1 MAVSRLDRLFILLD
15 TGTTPVTR
23 KAAAQQL
30 GEVVKLH
37 PHELNNLLSKVL
49 IYLRSAN
56 WDTRIAAGQAV
67 EAIVKNVPEWNPV
80 PRTKQEPTESSMEDS
95 STTDRLNFDRFD
107 ICRLLQH
114 GASLLGSAGAEFEVQ
129 DEKSGEV
136 DHKERIARQR
146 KLLQKKLGLNMGEA
160 IGMST
165 EELFNDEDLDYTP
178 TSAALVNK
186 QSTLQ
191 AAELIDS
198 EFRAGMSNRQKN
210 KAKRMAKLFAKQR
223 SRDAVETNEK
233 SNDSTDGEPEEKRRK
248 VANVVVNQTTSDSKV
263 LVDNVPESSSLIEE
277 TNEWPLESFCEE
289 LCNDL
294 FNPSWEVRH
303 GAGTGLREILKA
315 HGKSGGKMGDST
327 LEEMIQQ
334 HQEWLE
340 DLVIRLLCV
349 FALDRFGD
357 FVSDEVVAPVRETC
371 AQTLGVVLK
380 HMNET
385 GVHKTVDV
393 LLKLLTQEQ
402 WEVRHGG
409 LLGIKYALAVRQ
421 DVINTLL
428 PKVLTRVIEGLQD
441 LDDDVRAVAAAS
453 LVPVVESL
461 VYLQTQKVPSI
472 INTLWDSLLEL
483 DDLTAS
489 TNSIMTLL
497 SSMLTYPQVQQCS
510 IQQSLTV
517 LVPRVWPFLHH
528 TISSVRRAALETLFT
543 LLSTQD
549 QNSSS
554 WLIPILSDMLRHIFQ
569 FCVLESSQEILDLI
583 HKVWMELLNKAS
595 VQYVVAA
602 ACPWMGAWLCLMM
615 QPSHLPIDL
624 NMLLEVKARAK
635 EKTGGKVRQGQIQNK
650 EVLQEYIAGADTVME
665 DPATRDFVVMR
676 ARMMAAKLLGALCC
690 CICDPGV
697 NMVNQEIKPAES
709 LGQLLLFHLNS
720 KSALQRI
727 SVALVIC
734 EWAALQ
740 KFGFW
745 TLTELLW
752 IYSVK
757 PRLITQ
763 IPQNPS
769 WLTTEAIAPVVG
781 AGNNQREWEGLD
793 CKAVTLA
800 VQPRLLDILSEHLY
814 YDEIAV
820 PFTRMQN
827 ECKQFISSLA
837 DAHIEVGNRVN
848 NNVLTIDQANDL
860 VTTVFNEVTS
870 TFDLNPQVLQQ
881 LDSKRHQ
888 VQMTVAETNQEWQVL
903 QLRVHTFAACA
914 VVSLQQLPEKLNPV
928 IKPLMETIK
937 KEENTLVQNYAAQ
950 YIAKLLQQC
959 TTRMPCPNAKVI
971 KNLCS
976 SLCVD
981 PYLTP
986 CVTCPVPAQS
996 GQENSK
1002 GSNSEKDGMHHTVT
1016 KHRGIITLY
1025 RHQKA
1030 AFAITSRRGPIPKAI
1045 KAQIAD
1051 LPAGSSGALL
1061 VELDE
1066 GQKPYLV
1073 QRRGAEFALT
1083 TIVKH
1088 FGAELAVKLP
1098 HLWDAMVGPLKTMID
1113 LNNFDGK
1120 SLLERGDVPAQELV
1134 NSLQVFEIAAAS
1146 MDSALHP
1153 LLVQHLPHLYMCLQY
1168 PSTAVRHMAARG
1180 IGVMSKIATMETMNI
1195 FLEKVLPWLGAIDD
1209 NVKQEG
1215 AIEALACVMEQL
1227 DVGIVPYIV
1236 LLVVPVLGRM
1246 SDQTDSV
1253 RFMATQCFATLI
1265 RLMPLEAGIPDPPNM
1280 SEELIQ
1286 LKAKE
1291 RHFLEQLLDGK
1302 KLENYKIPVPINAEL
1317 RKYQQDGVN
1326 WLAFLNKYKLHGIL
1340 CDDMGLG
1347 KTLQSICILAGDH
1360 CQRAQEY
1367 ARSKLAECMPL
1378 PSLVVCPPTLTGH
1391 WVDEVGKFCSREYL
1405 NPLHYTGPPTERI
1418 RLQHQVKRHN
1428 LIVASYDVVRNDID
1442 FFRNIKFNYCI
1453 LDEGHVIKNGKT
1465 KLSKAVKQ
1473 LTANYRIILSGT
1485 PIQNNVLELW
1495 SLFDF
1500 LMPGFLGTERQFAAR
1515 YGKPILASRD
1525 ARSSSREQE
1534 AGVLAMDALHRQVL
1548 PFLLRRMKEDVL
1560 QDLPPKIIQD
1570 YYCTLSPLQV
1580 QLYEDFAKSRAKCDV
1595 DETVSSAALSEETEK
1610 PKLKATGHVF
1620 QALQYLRKLCNHP
1633 ALVLTPQHPEFKSTT
1648 EKLAVQNSSLH
1659 DIQHAPKL
1667 SALKQLL
1674 LDCGLGN
1681 GSSSES
1687 GTESVVAQH
1696 RILIFCQLKS
1706 MLDIVEHDLL
1716 KPHLPSVTYLRLDGS
1731 IPPGQ
1736 RHSIVS
1742 RFNNDPSIDVLLLTT
1757 HVGGLGL
1764 NLTGADT
1771 VVFVEHDWNPMRDLQ
1786 AMDRAHRIGQKRVVN
1801 VYRLITR
1808 GTLEEKIMGLQKFK
1822 MNIANTVISQEN
1834 SSLQSMGTDQ
1844 LLDLFTLDKDGKA
1857 EKADSSTSGRASMK
1871 AVLDSLSDLW
1881 DAEQYD
1887 SEYNLETFMRS
1898 LE

>member
-37 PHELNNLLSKVL
+37 PHELNNLLNKVL
-49 IYLRSAN
+49 MYLRSPN

-67 EAIVKNVPEWNPV
+67 EAIVKNVPDWSPAARIKKEAGSECSND
-80 PRTKQEPTESSMEDS
+80 ESSAS
-95 STTDRLNFDRFD
+95 DRLNFGRFD
-107 ICRLLQH
+107 ISKLLRH
-114 GASLLGSAGAEFEVQ
+114 GASLLGSAGVEFEVQ
-129 DEKSGEV
+129 EDKSGDV
-136 DHKERIARQR
+136 DPKERIARQR
-146 KLLQKKLGLNMGEA
+146 KLLQRKLGLDMGAA
-160 IGMST
+160 IGMNT
-165 EELFNDEDLDYTP
+165 EELFNDEDLDYLPANT
-178 TSAALVNK
+178 LVIK
-186 QSTLQ
+186 PALQ
-191 AAELIDS
+191 AAEFIDT
-198 EFRAGMSNRQKN
+198 EFLPGMSNRQKN
-210 KAKRMAKLFAKQR
+210 KAKRMAKLIAKQR
-223 SRDAVETNEK
+223 SRDVSDANEK
-233 SNDSTDGEPEEKRRK
+233 SDSTDGEPEEKRRK
-248 VANVVVNQTTSDSKV
+248 VTNVVIPQPATESKV
-263 LVDNVPESSSLIEE
+263 LIDNIPDNSSSFDE
-277 TNEWPLESFCEE
+277 TNEWPLESFCDE
-289 LCNDL
+289 LCNEL

-303 GAGTGLREILKA
+303 GAGIGLREILKA
-315 HGKSGGKMGDST
+315 HGRSGGKISDST
-327 LEEMIQQ
+327 YEEMEQQ

-340 DLVIRLLCV
+340 DLAIRLLCV

-380 HMNET
+380 HMNES
-385 GVHKTVDV
+385 GVHSTVKI
-393 LLKLLTQEQ
+393 LLLLLTQEQ
-402 WEVRHGG
+402 WEIRHGG
-409 LLGIKYALAVRQ
+409 LLGIKYALAIRQ
-421 DVINTLL
+421 DLIKTLL
-428 PKVLTRVIEGLQD
+428 PKALPAIIKGLQD

-453 LVPVVESL
+453 LVPVVDSL
-461 VYLQTQKVPSI
+461 VKLQFKQVLVPFILS
-472 INTLWDSLLEL
+472 TLWDALLEL

-497 SSMLTYPQVQQCS
+497 SSLLMYPQVQQCN
-510 IQQSLTV
+510 IQQSLTI
-517 LVPRVWPFLHH
+517 LVPRVWPFLRH
-528 TISSVRRAALETLFT
+528 TISSVRKAALETLCT

-549 QNSSS
+549 QNSSG
-554 WLIPILSDMLRHIFQ
+554 WLTPILQDMLRHIFQ
-569 FCVLESSQEILDLI
+569 ICILESNQEILDLI
-583 HKVWMELLNKAS
+583 QKVWQELIHKAS

-615 QPSHLPIDL
+615 QPAHLPIDL
-624 NMLLEVKARAK
+624 NMLIEVKPKSK
-635 EKTGGKVRQGQIQNK
+635 EKAGGKLRQGQSQTK
-650 EVLQEYIAGADTVME
+650 EVTQEYIAGSDSVTE
-665 DPATRDFVVMR
+665 DSATRDYVVTR
-676 ARMMAAKLLGALCC
+676 ARLAAAKLLGSLCC
-690 CICDPGV
+690 CICDPCV
-697 NMVNQEIKPAES
+697 NTASQEIKPAES
-709 LGQLLLFHLNS
+709 LAQLLLFHLNS

-734 EWAALQ
+734 EWAALH
-740 KFGFW
+740 KECK
-745 TLTELLW
+745 T
-752 IYSVK
+752 
-757 PRLITQ
+757 
-763 IPQNPS
+763 
-769 WLTTEAIAPVVG
+769 VG
-781 AGNNQREWEGLD
+781 H
-793 CKAVTLA
+793 A
-800 VQPRLLDILSEHLY
+800 VQPRLLAVLSEHLY
-814 YDEIAV
+814 YDEIAI

-827 ECKQFISSLA
+827 ECKQLISSLA
-837 DAHIEVGNRVN
+837 DANIDVRSKVN
-848 NNVLTIDQANDL
+848 CSVFTIDQAHEL
-860 VTTVFNEVTS
+860 VTSIFSEATAPLRGNAKVY
-870 TFDLNPQVLQQ
+870 QH
-881 LDSKRHQ
+881 LDGKRQQ
-888 VQMTVAETNQEWQVL
+888 VQLTVMETNQEWQVL

-914 VVSLQQLPEKLNPV
+914 IVSLMQLPEKLNPI
-928 IKPLMETIK
+928 IKPLMEAVK
-937 KEENTLVQNYAAQ
+937 KEENTVVQNYAAS

-959 TTRMPCPNAKVI
+959 IERTPCPNPKIV

-976 SLCVD
+976 SVCVD
-981 PYLTP
+981 SGITP
-986 CVTCPVPAQS
+986 SVSCPTPSMNNTDV
-996 GQENSK
+996 K
-1002 GSNSEKDGMHHTVT
+1002 VSNSEKDGVCHNVT

-1025 RHQKA
+1025 RHQQA
-1030 AFAITSRRGPIPKAI
+1030 AFAVTSRRGPAPKASRS
-1045 KAQIAD
+1045 QVAD
-1051 LPAGSSGALL
+1051 LPTGSGVHTPTES
-1061 VELDE
+1061 DE
-1066 GQKPYLV
+1066 NHKNHLI
-1073 QRRGAEFALT
+1073 QRRGAEYTLAT
-1083 TIVKH
+1083 VAKH
-1088 FGAELAVKLP
+1088 FACNLSTGLP
-1098 HLWDAMVGPLKTMID
+1098 YLWEAMVGPLRNYINVD
-1113 LNNFDGK
+1113 NFDGK
-1120 SLLERGDVPAQELV
+1120 LLLEKGDEHAQELV
-1134 NSLQVFEIAAAS
+1134 HSLQVFEVTASS
-1146 MDSALHP
+1146 MDPSLH
-1153 LLVQHLPHLYMCLQY
+1153 LLLLQHLPHLFTCLQHPY
-1168 PSTAVRHMAARG
+1168 TSVRHMAARCV
-1180 IGVMSKIATMETMNI
+1180 GVMSRIATMETMNG
-1195 FLEKVLPWLGAIDD
+1195 FLEKVLPWIGAIND
-1209 NVKQEG
+1209 NTKQEG

-1280 SEELIQ
+1280 SEELIK
-1286 LKAKE
+1286 LKARE
-1291 RHFLEQLLDGK
+1291 RNFLEQLLDGK
-1302 KLENYKIPVPINAEL
+1302 KLENYTIPVPIKAEL

-1360 CQRAQEY
+1360 CLRSQEY
-1367 ARSKLAECMPL
+1367 SRSKSAECIPL

-1391 WVDEVGKFCSREYL
+1391 WVDEVGKFCSKEYL
-1405 NPLHYTGPPTERI
+1405 NPLHYTGPPTERA

-1442 FFRNIKFNYCI
+1442 FFKNMKFNYCI

-1534 AGVLAMDALHRQVL
+1534 AGVLAMEALHRQVL

-1570 YYCTLSPLQV
+1570 YYCSLSPLQV
-1580 QLYEDFAKSRAKCDV
+1580 QLYEDFAKSRAKTDV
-1595 DETVSSAALSEETEK
+1595 DETVSGSSLGEESEK

-1633 ALVLTPQHPEFKSTT
+1633 ALVLTAQHPEHKKVTDQ
-1648 EKLAVQNSSLH
+1648 LATQNSTLR

-1681 GSSSES
+1681 AGAAES
-1687 GTESVVAQH
+1687 GTEAVVAQH
-1696 RILIFCQLKS
+1696 RVLIFCQLKS

-1731 IPPGQ
+1731 IPAGQ

-1822 MNIANTVISQEN
+1822 MSIANTVISQEN
-1834 SSLQSMGTDQ
+1834 ASLQSMGTEQ
-1844 LLDLFTLDKDGKA
+1844 LLDLFTLDKDGKS
-1857 EKADSSTSGRASMK
+1857 EKMETSEPGGKSSMK
-1871 AVLDSLSDLW
+1871 AILDNLGELW
-1881 DAEQYD
+1881 NQEQY
-1887 SEYNLETFMRS
+1887 ETEFSLDNFMHS
-1898 LE
+1898 LK

>member
-1 MAVSRLDRLFILLD
+1 RLDRLFILLD

-80 PRTKQEPTESSMEDS
+80 PRTKQEPASECSMEDS

-136 DHKERIARQR
+136 DPKERIARQR

-178 TSAALVNK
+178 TAAAFVNK
-186 QSTLQ
+186 Q
-191 AAELIDS
+191 
-198 EFRAGMSNRQKN
+198 
-210 KAKRMAKLFAKQR
+210 
-223 SRDAVETNEK
+223 
-233 SNDSTDGEPEEKRRK
+233 P
-248 VANVVVNQTTSDSKV
+248 
-263 LVDNVPESSSLIEE
+263 
-277 TNEWPLESFCEE
+277 
-289 LCNDL
+289 
-294 FNPSWEVRH
+294 VRH

-380 HMNET
+380 HMNES

-428 PKVLTRVIEGLQD
+428 PKVLTRIIEGLQD

-461 VYLQTQKVPSI
+461 VYLQTQK
-472 INTLWDSLLEL
+472 
-483 DDLTAS
+483 
-489 TNSIMTLL
+489 
-497 SSMLTYPQVQQCS
+497 
-510 IQQSLTV
+510 
-517 LVPRVWPFLHH
+517 
-528 TISSVRRAALETLFT
+528 
-543 LLSTQD
+543 
-549 QNSSS
+549 NSSS
-554 WLIPILSDMLRHIFQ
+554 WLIPILPDMLRHIFQ

-635 EKTGGKVRQGQIQNK
+635 VWMELLNKASVQYVVAAACPWMGAWLCLMMQPSHLPIDLNMLLEVKARAKEKTGGKVRQGQNQSK
-650 EVLQEYIAGADTVME
+650 EVLQEYIAGADTIME

-697 NMVNQEIKPAES
+697 NMVTQEIKPAES

-740 KFGFW
+740 K
-745 TLTELLW
+745 E
-752 IYSVK
+752 
-757 PRLITQ
+757 
-763 IPQNPS
+763 
-769 WLTTEAIAPVVG
+769 
-781 AGNNQREWEGLD
+781 

-827 ECKQFISSLA
+827 ECKQLISSLA
-837 DAHIEVGNRVN
+837 DASIEVGSRVN

-870 TFDLNPQVLQQ
+870 SFDLNPQVLQQ
-881 LDSKRHQ
+881 LDSKRQQ

-914 VVSLQQLPEKLNPV
+914 VVSLQQLPEKLNPI

-950 YIAKLLQQC
+950 CIAKLLQQC
-959 TTRMPCPNAKVI
+959 TVRTPCPNSKII

-986 CVTCPVPAQS
+986 CVTCPVPTQS

-1030 AFAITSRRGPIPKAI
+1030 AFAITSRRGPTPKAV

-1051 LPAGSSGALL
+1051 LPAGSSPNIL

-1066 GQKPYLV
+1066 AQKPYLV

-1088 FGAELAVKLP
+1088 FGGDMAVKLP
-1098 HLWDAMVGPLKTMID
+1098 HLWDAMVGPLRNTID
-1113 LNNFDGK
+1113 INNFG
-1120 SLLERGDVPAQELV
+1120 
-1134 NSLQVFEIAAAS
+1134 
-1146 MDSALHP
+1146 
-1153 LLVQHLPHLYMCLQY
+1153 
-1168 PSTAVRHMAARG
+1168 
-1180 IGVMSKIATMETMNI
+1180 
-1195 FLEKVLPWLGAIDD
+1195 
-1209 NVKQEG
+1209 
-1215 AIEALACVMEQL
+1215 VMEQL

-1360 CQRAQEY
+1360 CHRAQEY

-1405 NPLHYTGPPTERI
+1405 NPLHYTGPPTER
-1418 RLQHQVKRHN
+1418 V
-1428 LIVASYDVVRNDID
+1428 
-1442 FFRNIKFNYCI
+1442 RNIKFNYCI

-1595 DETVSSAALSEETEK
+1595 EETVSSAALSEETEK

-1681 GSSSES
+1681 GSTSES

-1716 KPHLPSVTYLRLDGS
+1716 RPHLPSVTYLRLDGS

-1844 LLDLFTLDKDGKA
+1844 LLDLFTLDKGLVMLLRIC
-1857 EKADSSTSGRASMK
+1857 ETSVGQQRTFCGHGTVSSPLHGGPVSPGYQDNGNRGP
-1871 AVLDSLSDLW
+1871 
-1881 DAEQYD
+1881 EQEEIQSSVRQPRVESRRVTTGTGPQKSSSHTFRGQSHQHKRSKVFKD
-1887 SEYNLETFMRS
+1887 RKWNHLEDHKIMTN
-1898 LE
+1898 

>member
-37 PHELNNLLSKVL
+37 PHELNNLLAKVL
-49 IYLRSAN
+49 IYLRTPN

-67 EAIVKNVPEWNPV
+67 EAIVKNVPEWNPTQ
-80 PRTKQEPTESSMEDS
+80 RTKNEPGLETSADDASA
-95 STTDRLNFDRFD
+95 DRLSFDRFD
-107 ICRLLQH
+107 ISRLLKH
-114 GASLLGSAGAEFEVQ
+114 GASLLGSAGAEFEIQ
-129 DEKSGEV
+129 DDKAG
-136 DHKERIARQR
+136 DIDAKERIAQQR
-146 KLLQKKLGLNMGEA
+146 KLLQKKLGLDMGAA
-160 IGMST
+160 IGLNT
-165 EELFNDEDLDYTP
+165 EDLFNDEDLDYTP
-178 TSAALVNK
+178 VPTSLVNK
-186 QSTLQ
+186 QPILQ
-191 AAELIDS
+191 AAEFLDT
-198 EFRAGMSNRQKN
+198 EFRPGMSSRQKN
-210 KAKRMAKLFAKQR
+210 KAKRMAKLIAKQK
-223 SRDAVETNEK
+223 SRDAVENEK

-248 VANVVVNQTTSDSKV
+248 IANVILNQPAIDSKV
-263 LVDNVPESSSLIEE
+263 MMDNVLDNTVLFDE
-277 TNEWPLESFCEE
+277 TNEWPLESFCDE

-303 GAGTGLREILKA
+303 GGGTGLREILKT
-315 HGKSGGKMGDST
+315 HGKSGGKMADFT
-327 LEEMIQQ
+327 LEEMEQQ

-340 DLVIRLLCV
+340 DLAIRLLCV

-371 AQTLGVVLK
+371 AQTLGVVLRY
-380 HMNET
+380 MNEN
-385 GVHKTVDV
+385 GVHKTVEI

-409 LLGIKYALAVRQ
+409 LLGIKYALAIRQ
-421 DVINTLL
+421 DLIKTLL
-428 PKVLTRVIEGLQD
+428 PKVLPAVSEGLQD
-441 LDDDVRAVAAAS
+441 LDDDVRAVAASS

-461 VYLQTQKVPSI
+461 VGLQYTQVPI
-472 INTLWDSLLEL
+472 ILGTLWNALLQL

-497 SSMLTYPQVQQCS
+497 SSLLTYPQVRQCS
-510 IQQSLTV
+510 ILQTLTI
-517 LVPRVWPFLHH
+517 LVPRVWPFLRH
-528 TISSVRRAALETLFT
+528 TISSVRKAALETLYT

-549 QNSSS
+549 QSCSV
-554 WLIPILSDMLRHIFQ
+554 WLTPILQDMLRHIFQ
-569 FCVLESSQEILDLI
+569 SCILESSQEILDLI
-583 HKVWMELLNKAS
+583 YKVWVELVNKAS

-624 NMLLEVKARAK
+624 NMLLEVKARSKA
-635 EKTGGKVRQGQIQNK
+635 GGKLRQGQSQTK
-650 EVLQEYIAGADTVME
+650 EAVQEYIAGTDSITE
-665 DPATRDFVVMR
+665 DPAIRDYVVIR
-676 ARMMAAKLLGALCC
+676 ARVMAARLLGSLCC
-690 CICDPGV
+690 CICDSSV
-697 NMVNQEIKPAES
+697 NSTAQEIKPADS
-709 LGQLLLFHLNS
+709 LAQLLLFHLNS

-740 KFGFW
+740 K
-745 TLTELLW
+745 ERK
-752 IYSVK
+752 SV
-757 PRLITQ
+757 
-763 IPQNPS
+763 
-769 WLTTEAIAPVVG
+769 A
-781 AGNNQREWEGLD
+781 
-793 CKAVTLA
+793 LA
-800 VQPRLLDILSEHLY
+800 VQPQLLAVLSEYLY
-814 YDEIAV
+814 YDEIAI

-827 ECKQFISSLA
+827 ECKQLISALT
-837 DAHIEVGNRVN
+837 DVHIDIANRVSCS
-848 NNVLTIDQANDL
+848 VFTIDQANEL
-860 VTTVFNEVTS
+860 VTVVFNEATS
-870 TFDLNPQVLQQ
+870 ANNLNPRVLQH
-881 LDSKRHQ
+881 LDSKRQQ
-888 VQMTVAETNQEWQVL
+888 VQMTVTETNQEWQIL
-903 QLRVHTFAACA
+903 QQRVHTFAACA
-914 VVSLQQLPEKLNPV
+914 IVNLQQLPEKLNPV
-928 IKPLMETIK
+928 IKPLMEAVK
-937 KEENTLVQNYAAQ
+937 KEENTLVQNYAALC
-950 YIAKLLQQC
+950 IAKLLQQC
-959 TTRMPCPNAKVI
+959 ILRTPCPNPKII
-971 KNLCS
+971 KNICS

-981 PYLTP
+981 PHLTP
-986 CVTCPVPAQS
+986 LVTCPAPALS
-996 GQENSK
+996 SQENSK
-1002 GSNSEKDGMHHTVT
+1002 GLNFERDGMHHTVT
-1016 KHRGIITLY
+1016 KYRGIITLY
-1025 RHQKA
+1025 RHQQA
-1030 AFAITSRRGPIPKAI
+1030 AFAITSRRGPTPKAA
-1045 KAQIAD
+1045 KPQSAD
-1051 LPAGSSGALL
+1051 LPIGSGGSIVA
-1061 VELDE
+1061 ELDE
-1066 GQKPYLV
+1066 AQKQYVV
-1073 QRRGAEFALT
+1073 QRRGAEFTLT
-1083 TIVKH
+1083 TVAKH
-1088 FGAELAVKLP
+1088 FGSVMVTELP
-1098 HLWDAMVGPLKTMID
+1098 HLWEIMVGPLRNTNICA
-1113 LNNFDGK
+1113 FDGK
-1120 SLLERGDVPAQELV
+1120 SILENGDGPAQELV
-1134 NSLQVFEIAAAS
+1134 YSLQVFEITAAS
-1146 MDSALHP
+1146 MDLQLHP
-1153 LLVQHLPHLYMCLQY
+1153 LLIQNLPHLCTCLQHPY
-1168 PSTAVRHMAARG
+1168 TAVRHMAARC
-1180 IGVMSKIATMETMNI
+1180 IGVLSKIATMEIMNV
-1195 FLEKVLPWLGAIDD
+1195 FLKEVLPWLGAIND
-1209 NVKQEG
+1209 NTKQEG

-1227 DVGIVPYIV
+1227 DVDIVPYIV

-1265 RLMPLEAGIPDPPNM
+1265 RLMPLEAGISDPPDM
-1280 SEELIQ
+1280 SEDLIK
-1286 LKAKE
+1286 LKARE
-1291 RHFLEQLLDGK
+1291 RNFLEQLLDAK
-1302 KLENYKIPVPINAEL
+1302 KLENYKIPVPIKAEL
-1317 RKYQQDGVN
+1317 RNYQQDGIN

-1360 CQRAQEY
+1360 CLRAQEY
-1367 ARSKLAECMPL
+1367 AKTKSADNVPL

-1391 WVDEVGKFCSREYL
+1391 WVDEVGKFCSKEYL
-1405 NPLHYTGPPTERI
+1405 SPLHYTGPPTERS

-1534 AGVLAMDALHRQVL
+1534 AGVLAMEALHRQVL

-1570 YYCTLSPLQV
+1570 YYCILSPLQV
-1580 QLYEDFAKSRAKCDV
+1580 QLYEDFAKSRAKCDI
-1595 DETVSSAALSEETEK
+1595 DETVSTTSLTENDQ

-1633 ALVLTPQHPEFKSTT
+1633 ALVLTTQHPEYKRIT
-1648 EKLAVQNSSLH
+1648 EQLTAQNSSLR

-1674 LDCGLGN
+1674 LDCGLSYG
-1681 GSSSES
+1681 GASEN
-1687 GTESVVAQH
+1687 GTEAVVAQH
-1696 RILIFCQLKS
+1696 RLLIFCQLKS
-1706 MLDIVEHDLL
+1706 MLDIVEYDLL

-1731 IPPGQ
+1731 IPAGQ
-1736 RHSIVS
+1736 RHSIVA

-1822 MNIANTVISQEN
+1822 MSIANTIISQEN
-1834 SSLQSMGTDQ
+1834 ASLQSMGTDQ
-1844 LLDLFTLDKDGKA
+1844 LLDLFTLDKDEKI
-1857 EKADSSTSGRASMK
+1857 EKADNSATTSGKATMK
-1871 AVLDSLSDLW
+1871 SILDNLGELW
-1881 DAEQYD
+1881 TQDQYD
-1887 SEYNLETFMRS
+1887 SEYS
-1898 LE
+1898 LDNFIHSLK

>member
-49 IYLRSAN
+49 VYLRSTN

-67 EAIVKNVPEWNPV
+67 EAIVKNVPEWNPT
-80 PRTKQEPTESSMEDS
+80 PRLKQEPGSDSPMEDS
-95 STTDRLNFDRFD
+95 LSSDRLRFDRFD
-107 ICRLLQH
+107 ICRLLKH

-129 DEKSGEV
+129 DDKSGEI
-136 DHKERIARQR
+136 DPKERIARQR
-146 KLLQKKLGLNMGEA
+146 KLLQKKLGLDMGAA
-160 IGMST
+160 IGMNT
-165 EELFNDEDLDYTP
+165 EDLFNDEDLDYSP
-178 TSAALVNK
+178 SSVSLVNK
-186 QSTLQ
+186 QPTLQ

-198 EFRAGMSNRQKN
+198 EFRAGMSSRQKN

-223 SRDAVETNEK
+223 SRDAVEANEK

-248 VANVVVNQTTSDSKV
+248 VANVVINQPATDSKS
-263 LVDNVPESSSLIEE
+263 LVENASE
-277 TNEWPLESFCEE
+277 
-289 LCNDL
+289 
-294 FNPSWEVRH
+294 EVRH

-315 HGKSGGKMGDST
+315 HGKSGGKMGDSS

-421 DVINTLL
+421 DMIDTLL
-428 PKVLTRVIEGLQD
+428 PKVLPAVVEGLQD

-461 VYLQTQKVPSI
+461 VQLQSQKVPFI
-472 INTLWDSLLEL
+472 LNTLWDALLEL

-489 TNSIMTLL
+489 TNSIMILL
-497 SSMLTYPQVQQCS
+497 SSLLTYPQ
-510 IQQSLTV
+510 
-517 LVPRVWPFLHH
+517 
-528 TISSVRRAALETLFT
+528 
-543 LLSTQD
+543 
-549 QNSSS
+549 SSS
-554 WLIPILSDMLRHIFQ
+554 TWLTPILQDMLRHIFQ
-569 FCVLESSQEILDLI
+569 FCILESNQEILDLI
-583 HKVWMELLNKAS
+583 HKVWLELLNKAS

-624 NMLLEVKARAK
+624 NMLLEVKTRSK
-635 EKTGGKVRQGQIQNK
+635 EKAGAKLRQGQTQNK
-650 EVLQEYIAGADTVME
+650 EVIQEYIAGADSIAE
-665 DPATRDFVVMR
+665 DPATRDYVVMR

-697 NMVNQEIKPAES
+697 NAVTQEIKPAES
-709 LGQLLLFHLNS
+709 LAQLLLFHLNS

-740 KFGFW
+740 KECR
-745 TLTELLW
+745 T
-752 IYSVK
+752 V
-757 PRLITQ
+757 
-763 IPQNPS
+763 
-769 WLTTEAIAPVVG
+769 AI
-781 AGNNQREWEGLD
+781 
-793 CKAVTLA
+793 C
-800 VQPRLLDILSEHLY
+800 VQPCLLGVLSEHLY

-827 ECKQFISSLA
+827 ECKQLISLLA
-837 DAHIEVGNRVN
+837 DAHIDIGNRINCSVF
-848 NNVLTIDQANDL
+848 TIDQANDL
-860 VTTVFNEVTS
+860 VTSVFNDVTS
-870 TFDLNPQVLQQ
+870 SFTLNPEVLQQ
-881 LDSKRHQ
+881 LDSKRQQ
-888 VQMTVAETNQEWQVL
+888 VQMTVTETNQEWQVL
-903 QLRVHTFAACA
+903 HLRVHTFAACA
-914 VVSLQQLPEKLNPV
+914 VVNLQQLPEKLNPV
-928 IKPLMETIK
+928 IKPLMEAIK
-937 KEENTLVQNYAAQ
+937 KEENTLVQNYVASC
-950 YIAKLLQQC
+950 IAKLLQQC
-959 TTRMPCPNAKVI
+959 TTRSPCPNSKII
-971 KNLCS
+971 KNLCN

-981 PYLTP
+981 PHLTP
-986 CVTCPVPAQS
+986 LAACPAQAQS
-996 GQENSK
+996 GNENSK
-1002 GSNSEKDGMHHTVT
+1002 GPNSDKDGMHHTVT
-1016 KHRGIITLY
+1016 KYRGIITLY

-1030 AFAITSRRGPIPKAI
+1030 AFAITSRRGPAPKAP
-1045 KAQIAD
+1045 KAPIAD
-1051 LPAGSSGALL
+1051 LPTGSSASIPT
-1061 VELDE
+1061 ELDE
-1066 GQKPYLV
+1066 AQKPYVV
-1073 QRRGAEFALT
+1073 QRRGAEFALS
-1083 TIVKH
+1083 TIAKH
-1088 FGAELAVKLP
+1088 FGAEMAKGLP
-1098 HLWDAMVGPLKTMID
+1098 HLWDAMVGSLRNNIYI
-1113 LNNFDGK
+1113 NNFDRK
-1120 SLLERGDVPAQELV
+1120 SLLEKGDAPAQELV
-1134 NSLQVFEIAAAS
+1134 NSLQVFEITAAS
-1146 MDSALHP
+1146 MDIQLHP
-1153 LLVQHLPHLYMCLQY
+1153 LLIEHLPHLCMCLQH
-1168 PSTAVRHMAARG
+1168 PSTAVRHMAARCV
-1180 IGVMSKIATMETMNI
+1180 GVMSKIATMETMNI
-1195 FLEKVLPWLGAIDD
+1195 FLEQVLPWLGAIDD
-1209 NVKQEG
+1209 NTKQEG
-1215 AIEALACVMEQL
+1215 AIEALAYDSGVMEQL

-1280 SEELIQ
+1280 SEELIRM
-1286 LKAKE
+1286 KAKE

-1302 KLENYKIPVPINAEL
+1302 KLENYKIPVPIKAEL

-1347 KTLQSICILAGDH
+1347 KTLQSICILASDH
-1360 CQRAQEY
+1360 CLRAQEY
-1367 ARSKLAECMPL
+1367 ARTKLVDSVPL

-1391 WVDEVGKFCSREYL
+1391 WVDEVGKFCSKEYL
-1405 NPLHYTGPPTERI
+1405 NPLHYTGPPTERA
-1418 RLQHQVKRHN
+1418 RLQYQVKRHN

-1534 AGVLAMDALHRQVL
+1534 AGVLAMEALHRQVL

-1570 YYCTLSPLQV
+1570 YYCILSPLQV
-1580 QLYEDFAKSRAKCDV
+1580 QLYEDFAKSRAKCDI
-1595 DETVSSAALSEETEK
+1595 DETVSSISLREETEK

-1620 QALQYLRKLCNHP
+1620 Q
-1633 ALVLTPQHPEFKSTT
+1633 
-1648 EKLAVQNSSLH
+1648 
-1659 DIQHAPKL
+1659 
-1667 SALKQLL
+1667 LL

-1681 GSSSES
+1681 GGSSES
-1687 GTESVVAQH
+1687 GTEAVVAQH

-1716 KPHLPSVTYLRLDGS
+1716 RPQLPSVTYLRLDGS
-1731 IPPGQ
+1731 IPAGQ

-1742 RFNNDPSIDVLLLTT
+1742 QFNNDPSIDVLLLTT

-1834 SSLQSMGTDQ
+1834 ASLQSMGTEQ
-1844 LLDLFTLDKDGKA
+1844 LLDLFTLDKSTCLMGIQLGESRNKSFKDVSFLSLNILLHSSSPIAVYYSLKKLTFQDGVVGS
-1857 EKADSSTSGRASMK
+1857 EQLEEQEQSI
-1871 AVLDSLSDLW
+1871 SDLVVLTLGEMKGSTELL
-1881 DAEQYD
+1881 EQSSASLD
-1887 SEYNLETFMRS
+1887 PDQPHCKTSCELRTGGKVSFEYYQ
-1898 LE
+1898 

>member
-37 PHELNNLLSKVL
+37 PHELNNLLTKVL
-49 IYLRSAN
+49 IYLRSPN
-56 WDTRIAAGQAV
+56 WDTRVAAGQAV
-67 EAIVKNVPEWNPV
+67 EAIVKNVPEWNPATR
-80 PRTKQEPTESSMEDS
+80 PKREAGSECSSDESPLL
-95 STTDRLNFDRFD
+95 DRLSFDRFD
-107 ICRLLQH
+107 ISRLLKH
-114 GASLLGSAGAEFEVQ
+114 GASLLGSAGMEFEVQ
-129 DEKSGEV
+129 DDKAV
-136 DHKERIARQR
+136 DVDPKERIARQR
-146 KLLQKKLGLNMGEA
+146 KLLQKKLGLDMGAA

-165 EELFNDEDLDYTP
+165 EELFNDEDLDYLPSNT
-178 TSAALVNK
+178 LVNK
-186 QSTLQ
+186 PALQ
-191 AAELIDS
+191 AAEFIDS
-198 EFRAGMSNRQKN
+198 EFLPGMSNRQKN
-210 KAKRMAKLFAKQR
+210 KAKRMAKLIAKQR
-223 SRDAVETNEK
+223 SRDVMEANEK
-233 SNDSTDGEPEEKRRK
+233 SDSTDGEPEEKRRK
-248 VANVVVNQTTSDSKV
+248 VTNVVISQPATESKV
-263 LVDNVPESSSLIEE
+263 LIDNVPDNSSLFDE

-315 HGKSGGKMGDST
+315 HGRSGGKIADST
-327 LEEMIQQ
+327 NEEMDQQ

-340 DLVIRLLCV
+340 DLAIRLLCV

-380 HMNET
+380 HMNES
-385 GVHKTVDV
+385 GVLKTVKI
-393 LLKLLTQEQ
+393 LLRLLTQEQ

-421 DVINTLL
+421 DLIKTLL
-428 PKVLTRVIEGLQD
+428 PKALPAIIEGLQD

-453 LVPVVESL
+453 LVPVVDSL
-461 VYLQTQKVPSI
+461 VKLQFKQVPFILS
-472 INTLWDSLLEL
+472 TLWDALLEL

-497 SSMLTYPQVQQCS
+497 SSLLTYPQVQQCNV
-510 IQQSLTV
+510 QQSLTIF
-517 LVPRVWPFLHH
+517 VPRVWPFLRH
-528 TISSVRRAALETLFT
+528 TISSVRKAALETLCT

-549 QNSSS
+549 QNCSG
-554 WLIPILSDMLRHIFQ
+554 WLIPILQDMLRHVFQ
-569 FCVLESSQEILDLI
+569 LCILESNQEILDLI
-583 HKVWMELLNKAS
+583 HKLWQELITKAS

-615 QPSHLPIDL
+615 QPAHLPIDL
-624 NMLLEVKARAK
+624 NMLLEVKPKSK
-635 EKTGGKVRQGQIQNK
+635 EKAGAKLRQGQGQTK
-650 EVLQEYIAGADTVME
+650 EIALEYIAGSDSITE
-665 DPATRDFVVMR
+665 DSATRDLVVTR
-676 ARMMAAKLLGALCC
+676 TRVAAARLLGALCC
-690 CICDPGV
+690 CICDPAV
-697 NMVNQEIKPAES
+697 NAPSQEIKPAES
-709 LGQLLLFHLNS
+709 LAQLLLFHLNS

-727 SVALVIC
+727 SVALVVS

-740 KFGFW
+740 KECR
-745 TLTELLW
+745 TV
-752 IYSVK
+752 S
-757 PRLITQ
+757 
-763 IPQNPS
+763 
-769 WLTTEAIAPVVG
+769 
-781 AGNNQREWEGLD
+781 
-793 CKAVTLA
+793 LA
-800 VQPRLLDILSEHLY
+800 VQPRLLAILSEHLY
-814 YDEIAV
+814 YDEIAI

-827 ECKQFISSLA
+827 ECKQLISSLA
-837 DAHIEVGNRVN
+837 DANIDIRSRVN
-848 NNVLTIDQANDL
+848 CSVFTIDQANDL
-860 VTTVFNEVTS
+860 VTSVFNEATAV
-870 TFDLNPQVLQQ
+870 LQGNPKAFQVL
-881 LDSKRHQ
+881 DAKRQQ
-888 VQMTVAETNQEWQVL
+888 VQMTVMETNQEWQVL
-903 QLRVHTFAACA
+903 QLRVHMFAACSI
-914 VVSLQQLPEKLNPV
+914 VNLMQLPDKLNPI
-928 IKPLMETIK
+928 IKPLMEAVK
-937 KEENTLVQNYAAQ
+937 KEENTAVQSYAALC
-950 YIAKLLQQC
+950 IAKLLQQC
-959 TTRMPCPNAKVI
+959 ISRTPCPNPKI
-971 KNLCS
+971 LKNLCS
-976 SLCVD
+976 SVCVD
-981 PYLTP
+981 SNITP
-986 CVTCPVPAQS
+986 SISCPAPVINNT
-996 GQENSK
+996 ENSK
-1002 GSNSEKDGMHHTVT
+1002 GSNSEKEGTCHTVT

-1025 RHQKA
+1025 RHQQA
-1030 AFAITSRRGPIPKAI
+1030 AFAITSRRGPAPKAVRSQV
-1045 KAQIAD
+1045 AE
-1051 LPAGSSGALL
+1051 LPAGSSSH
-1061 VELDE
+1061 VVPESDE
-1066 GQKPYLV
+1066 TQKQHLI
-1073 QRRGAEFALT
+1073 QRRGAEYTLAK
-1083 TIVKH
+1083 IAKH
-1088 FGAELAVKLP
+1088 FAADLPTELP
-1098 HLWDAMVGPLKTMID
+1098 NLWDSMVGPLRNYINVD
-1113 LNNFDGK
+1113 HFDGK
-1120 SLLERGDVPAQELV
+1120 LLLEKGDDHAQELV
-1134 NSLQVFEIAAAS
+1134 SSLQVFEVTAAS
-1146 MDSALHP
+1146 MDSKLHS
-1153 LLVQHLPHLYMCLQY
+1153 LLLQHLPHLFLCLQHPY
-1168 PSTAVRHMAARG
+1168 TAVRHMASRCV
-1180 IGVMSKIATMETMNI
+1180 GVMSRIATMETMNV

-1209 NVKQEG
+1209 NTKQEG

-1280 SEELIQ
+1280 SDELIK
-1286 LKAKE
+1286 LKARE
-1291 RHFLEQLLDGK
+1291 RNFLEQLLDGK
-1302 KLENYKIPVPINAEL
+1302 KLENYTIPVPIKAEL

-1360 CQRAQEY
+1360 CNRSQEY
-1367 ARSKLAECMPL
+1367 NRSKSADCIPL

-1391 WVDEVGKFCSREYL
+1391 WVDEVGKFCPKEYL
-1405 NPLHYTGPPTERI
+1405 NPLHYTGPPTERA

-1428 LIVASYDVVRNDID
+1428 LVVASYDVVRNDID
-1442 FFRNIKFNYCI
+1442 FFRSMKFNYCI

-1473 LTANYRIILSGT
+1473 ITANYRIILSGT

-1534 AGVLAMDALHRQVL
+1534 AGVLAMEALHRQVL

-1570 YYCTLSPLQV
+1570 YYCSLSPLQV
-1580 QLYEDFAKSRAKCDV
+1580 QLYEDFAKSRAKTDV
-1595 DETVSSAALSEETEK
+1595 DETVSMSALSEESER

-1633 ALVLTPQHPEFKSTT
+1633 ALVLTAQHPEYKKITELLST
-1648 EKLAVQNSSLH
+1648 QNSSLR

-1674 LDCGLGN
+1674 LDCGMGN
-1681 GSSSES
+1681 AGTPES
-1687 GTESVVAQH
+1687 GTEAVVAQH

-1716 KPHLPSVTYLRLDGS
+1716 KPHLPSVTYMRLDGS
-1731 IPPGQ
+1731 IPAGQ

-1822 MNIANTVISQEN
+1822 MSIANTVISQEN
-1834 SSLQSMGTDQ
+1834 ASLQSMGTDQ
-1844 LLDLFTLDKDGKA
+1844 LLDLFTLDKGGKNDKM
-1857 EKADSSTSGRASMK
+1857 ESSEAGGKSSIK
-1871 AVLDSLSDLW
+1871 SILDNLGELW
-1881 DAEQYD
+1881 NQEQYD
-1887 SEYNLETFMRS
+1887 SEFSLDNFMHS
-1898 LE
+1898 LK

>member
-37 PHELNNLLSKVL
+37 PHELNNLLNKVL
-49 IYLRSAN
+49 IYLRSPN

-67 EAIVKNVPEWNPV
+67 EAIVKNVPDWS
-80 PRTKQEPTESSMEDS
+80 PTARIKKEAGSECSNEESSAS
-95 STTDRLNFDRFD
+95 DRLSFERFD
-107 ICRLLQH
+107 ISKLLKH
-114 GASLLGSAGAEFEVQ
+114 GASLLGSAGVEFEVQ
-129 DEKSGEV
+129 DDKTGDV
-136 DHKERIARQR
+136 DPKERIARQR
-146 KLLQKKLGLNMGEA
+146 KLLQRKLGLDMGAA
-160 IGMST
+160 IGMNT
-165 EELFNDEDLDYTP
+165 EELFNDEDLDYLP
-178 TSAALVNK
+178 TNAVVNK
-186 QSTLQ
+186 HTLQ
-191 AAELIDS
+191 AAEFIDA
-198 EFRAGMSNRQKN
+198 EFLPGMSNRQKN
-210 KAKRMAKLFAKQR
+210 KAKRMAKLIAKQR
-223 SRDAVETNEK
+223 SRDVADTNEK
-233 SNDSTDGEPEEKRRK
+233 SSDSTDGEPEEKRRK
-248 VANVVVNQTTSDSKV
+248 VTNVVIPQPATETKV
-263 LVDNVPESSSLIEE
+263 LIDNIPDNSSSLFDESS
-277 TNEWPLESFCEE
+277 EWPLESFCDE
-289 LCNDL
+289 LCNEL
-294 FNPSWEVRH
+294 FNPSWEIRH

-315 HGKSGGKMGDST
+315 HGKSGGKIAHST
-327 LEEMIQQ
+327 CEEMEQQ

-340 DLVIRLLCV
+340 DVAIRLLCV

-380 HMNET
+380 HMNES
-385 GVHKTVDV
+385 GVHNTVKI
-393 LLKLLTQEQ
+393 LLRLLTQEQ

-409 LLGIKYALAVRQ
+409 LLGIKYALAIRQ
-421 DVINTLL
+421 DLIKTLL
-428 PKVLTRVIEGLQD
+428 PKALPAIIEGLQD

-453 LVPVVESL
+453 LVPVVDSL
-461 VYLQTQKVPSI
+461 VKIQFKQVPFILS
-472 INTLWDSLLEL
+472 TLWDALLEL

-497 SSMLTYPQVQQCS
+497 SSLLTYPQVQQCN
-510 IQQSLTV
+510 IQQSLTT
-517 LVPRVWPFLHH
+517 LVPRVWPFLRH
-528 TISSVRRAALETLFT
+528 TISSVRKAALETLCT

-549 QNSSS
+549 QNCSG
-554 WLIPILSDMLRHIFQ
+554 WLTPILQDMLRHIFQ
-569 FCVLESSQEILDLI
+569 ICILESTQEILDLI
-583 HKVWMELLNKAS
+583 HKVWQELIHKAS

-615 QPSHLPIDL
+615 QPAHLPIDL
-624 NMLLEVKARAK
+624 NMLIEVKPKSK
-635 EKTGGKVRQGQIQNK
+635 EKAAGKLRQGQCQTK
-650 EVLQEYIAGADTVME
+650 EIAQEYIAGSDSMTE
-665 DPATRDFVVMR
+665 DSATRDYLVTR
-676 ARMMAAKLLGALCC
+676 ARMAAAKLLGSLCC
-690 CICDPGV
+690 CICDLCV
-697 NMVNQEIKPAES
+697 NTATQEIKPAES
-709 LGQLLLFHLNS
+709 LAQLLLFHLNS

-740 KFGFW
+740 K
-745 TLTELLW
+745 E
-752 IYSVK
+752 
-757 PRLITQ
+757 
-763 IPQNPS
+763 
-769 WLTTEAIAPVVG
+769 
-781 AGNNQREWEGLD
+781 
-793 CKAVTLA
+793 CKTVSLA
-800 VQPRLLDILSEHLY
+800 VQPRLLAVLSEHLY
-814 YDEIAV
+814 YDEIAI

-827 ECKQFISSLA
+827 ECKQLISSLT
-837 DAHIEVGNRVN
+837 DANVDIRSKVN
-848 NNVLTIDQANDL
+848 CSVFTIDQANDL
-860 VTTVFNEVTS
+860 VTAVFSEATAPLRANTKVY
-870 TFDLNPQVLQQ
+870 QQ
-881 LDSKRHQ
+881 LDGKRQQ
-888 VQMTVAETNQEWQVL
+888 VQMTVMETNQEWQVL
-903 QLRVHTFAACA
+903 QLRVHTCAACA
-914 VVSLQQLPEKLNPV
+914 IVNLMQLPEKLNPI
-928 IKPLMETIK
+928 IKPLMESVK
-937 KEENTLVQNYAAQ
+937 KEENTVVQNYAASC
-950 YIAKLLQQC
+950 IAKLLQQC
-959 TTRMPCPNAKVI
+959 TSRTPSPNSKIV

-976 SLCVD
+976 SVCVD
-981 PYLTP
+981 SSITP
-986 CVTCPVPAQS
+986 SVTCPAPAF
-996 GQENSK
+996 NNVDHLR
-1002 GSNSEKDGMHHTVT
+1002 GSNSDKDGACLTVT
-1016 KHRGIITLY
+1016 KHRGIVTLY
-1025 RHQKA
+1025 RHQQA
-1030 AFAITSRRGPIPKAI
+1030 AFAVTSRRGPVPKAA
-1045 KAQIAD
+1045 KSQVAD
-1051 LPAGSSGALL
+1051 LPTGCGVSPPA
-1061 VELDE
+1061 ECE
-1066 GQKPYLV
+1066 ENPKQHIV
-1073 QRRGAEFALT
+1073 QRRGAEYTLA
-1083 TIVKH
+1083 TIAKH
-1088 FGAELAVKLP
+1088 FACNLATGLP
-1098 HLWDAMVGPLKTMID
+1098 HLWEATVGPLR
-1113 LNNFDGK
+1113 NNINVDDFDAK
-1120 SLLERGDVPAQELV
+1120 LLLEKGDDHAQELV
-1134 NSLQVFEIAAAS
+1134 SSLQVFEVTAPS
-1146 MDSALHP
+1146 MDPSLHP
-1153 LLVQHLPHLYMCLQY
+1153 VLLQHLPHLFTSLQHPY
-1168 PSTAVRHMAARG
+1168 TSVRHMASRCV
-1180 IGVMSKIATMETMNI
+1180 GVMSRIATMETMNG
-1195 FLEKVLPWLGAIDD
+1195 FLEKVLPWLSAIDD
-1209 NVKQEG
+1209 NTKQEG

-1280 SEELIQ
+1280 SEELIK
-1286 LKAKE
+1286 LKARE
-1291 RHFLEQLLDGK
+1291 RNFLEQLLDGK
-1302 KLENYKIPVPINAEL
+1302 KLENYTIPVPIKAEL

-1360 CQRAQEY
+1360 CLRSQEY
-1367 ARSKLAECMPL
+1367 NRSKSADCLPL

-1391 WVDEVGKFCSREYL
+1391 WVDEVGKFCSKEYL
-1405 NPLHYTGPPTERI
+1405 NPLHYTGPPTERA
-1418 RLQHQVKRHN
+1418 RLQHQVKKHN

-1442 FFRNIKFNYCI
+1442 FFRNMKFNYCI

-1473 LTANYRIILSGT
+1473 ISANYRIILSGT

-1534 AGVLAMDALHRQVL
+1534 AGVLAMEALHRQVL

-1570 YYCTLSPLQV
+1570 YYCSLSPLQV
-1580 QLYEDFAKSRAKCDV
+1580 QLYEDFAKSRAKTDV
-1595 DETVSSAALSEETEK
+1595 DETVSAPSVTEEGEK

-1633 ALVLTPQHPEFKSTT
+1633 ALVLTPQHPEHKKVTDQ
-1648 EKLAVQNSSLH
+1648 LATQNSTLR

-1681 GSSSES
+1681 ASTPEC
-1687 GTESVVAQH
+1687 GTEAVVAQH
-1696 RILIFCQLKS
+1696 RVLIFCQLKS

-1731 IPPGQ
+1731 IPAGQ

-1822 MNIANTVISQEN
+1822 MSIANTVISQEN
-1834 SSLQSMGTDQ
+1834 ASLQSMGTDQ
-1844 LLDLFTLDKDGKA
+1844 LLDLFTLDKDGKS
-1857 EKADSSTSGRASMK
+1857 EKMKTSETGEKNSMK
-1871 AVLDSLSDLW
+1871 SILDNLGELW
-1881 DAEQYD
+1881 NQEQYE
-1887 SEYNLETFMRS
+1887 SEFSLDNFMHS
-1898 LE
+1898 L

>member
-49 IYLRSAN
+49 IYLRSPN
-56 WDTRIAAGQAV
+56 WDARIAAGQAV
-67 EAIVKNVPEWNPV
+67 EAIVKNVPRWNPAI
-80 PRTKQEPTESSMEDS
+80 RLKREAGSECSNDDS
-95 STTDRLNFDRFD
+95 STSDRLSFDRFD
-107 ICRLLQH
+107 ISRLLKH
-114 GASLLGSAGAEFEVQ
+114 GASLLGSAGVEFEVQ
-129 DEKSGEV
+129 DDKSVEV
-136 DHKERIARQR
+136 DPKERIARQR
-146 KLLQKKLGLNMGEA
+146 KLLQRKLGLDMGAA
-160 IGMST
+160 IGMNT
-165 EELFNDEDLDYTP
+165 EELFNDEDLDYMP
-178 TSAALVNK
+178 TNTLVNK
-186 QSTLQ
+186 PTLQ
-191 AAELIDS
+191 AAEFIDS
-198 EFRAGMSNRQKN
+198 EFLPGMSNRQKN
-210 KAKRMAKLFAKQR
+210 KAKRMAKLIAKQR
-223 SRDAVETNEK
+223 SRDVTESNEK
-233 SNDSTDGEPEEKRRK
+233 SDSTDGEPEEKRRK
-248 VANVVVNQTTSDSKV
+248 VTNVVISQPATESKV
-263 LVDNVPESSSLIEE
+263 LIDNIPDNSSLFDE
-277 TNEWPLESFCEE
+277 TREWPLESFCEE

-315 HGKSGGKMGDST
+315 HGKSGGRIADST
-327 LEEMIQQ
+327 HEEMEQQ

-340 DLVIRLLCV
+340 DLAIRLLCV

-357 FVSDEVVAPVRETC
+357 FISDEVVAPVRETC

-380 HMNET
+380 HMNDS
-385 GVHKTVDV
+385 GVHKTVKI
-393 LLKLLTQEQ
+393 LLRLLIQEQ

-409 LLGIKYALAVRQ
+409 LLGIKYALAIRQ
-421 DVINTLL
+421 DLIKTLL
-428 PKVLTRVIEGLQD
+428 PKALPAIIEGLQD

-453 LVPVVESL
+453 LVPVVDSL
-461 VYLQTQKVPSI
+461 VRLQFKQVPFI
-472 INTLWDSLLEL
+472 LGTLWDALLEL

-497 SSMLTYPQVQQCS
+497 SSLLMYPQVQQCN
-510 IQQSLTV
+510 IQQSLSI
-517 LVPRVWPFLHH
+517 LVPRVWPFLRHI
-528 TISSVRRAALETLFT
+528 ISSVRKAALETLCT

-549 QNSSS
+549 QSCTG
-554 WLIPILSDMLRHIFQ
+554 WLIPILQDMLRHIFQ
-569 FCVLESSQEILDLI
+569 ICILESNQEILDLI
-583 HKVWMELLNKAS
+583 HKVWQELIRKAS

-624 NMLLEVKARAK
+624 NMLLEVKPKSK
-635 EKTGGKVRQGQIQNK
+635 EKACGKLRQGPCQIK
-650 EVLQEYIAGADTVME
+650 EATHEYIAGSDSVTE
-665 DPATRDFVVMR
+665 DSATRDYVVTR
-676 ARMMAAKLLGALCC
+676 ARVVAAKLLGSLCC

-697 NMVNQEIKPAES
+697 NTASQEIKPAES
-709 LGQLLLFHLNS
+709 LSQLLLFHLNS

-727 SVALVIC
+727 SVSLVIS

-740 KFGFW
+740 KECQ
-745 TLTELLW
+745 T
-752 IYSVK
+752 
-757 PRLITQ
+757 
-763 IPQNPS
+763 
-769 WLTTEAIAPVVG
+769 VVF
-781 AGNNQREWEGLD
+781 
-793 CKAVTLA
+793 A
-800 VQPRLLDILSEHLY
+800 VQPRLLAVLSEHLY
-814 YDEIAV
+814 YDEIAI

-827 ECKQFISSLA
+827 ECKQLISSLA
-837 DAHIEVGNRVN
+837 DAQIDIRSKVN
-848 NNVLTIDQANDL
+848 CSVFTIDQANDL
-860 VTTVFNEVTS
+860 VTTLFNEASAPWVNS
-870 TFDLNPQVLQQ
+870 KLYQQ
-881 LDSKRHQ
+881 LDGKRQQ
-888 VQMTVAETNQEWQVL
+888 VQMTVMETNQEWQVL
-903 QLRVHTFAACA
+903 QLRVHTLAACA
-914 VVSLQQLPEKLNPV
+914 IVNIMQLPEKLNPV
-928 IKPLMETIK
+928 IKPLMEAVK
-937 KEENTLVQNYAAQ
+937 KEENTVVQNYVALC
-950 YIAKLLQQC
+950 IAKLLQQC
-959 TTRMPCPNAKVI
+959 IARTPCPNPKI
-971 KNLCS
+971 LKNLFS
-976 SLCVD
+976 SVCVD
-981 PYLTP
+981 TNITP
-986 CVTCPVPAQS
+986 SVSCPAPAL
-996 GQENSK
+996 NNMDILK
-1002 GSNSEKDGMHHTVT
+1002 GLNSEKDGTCHTVT
-1016 KHRGIITLY
+1016 KHQGIITLY
-1025 RHQKA
+1025 RHQQA
-1030 AFAITSRRGPIPKAI
+1030 AFAITSRRGPIPKATRSQV
-1045 KAQIAD
+1045 AE
-1051 LPAGSSGALL
+1051 LPMGSAGHGSPES
-1061 VELDE
+1061 EE
-1066 GQKPYLV
+1066 IQKQHLI
-1073 QRRGAEFALT
+1073 QRRGAEFTLA
-1083 TIVKH
+1083 TIAKH
-1088 FGAELAVKLP
+1088 FACDLATGLP
-1098 HLWDAMVGPLKTMID
+1098 HLWEAMVGLLRSNINID
-1113 LNNFDGK
+1113 SFDGK
-1120 SLLERGDVPAQELV
+1120 LLLDNGDDQAQELV
-1134 NSLQVFEIAAAS
+1134 NSLQVFEVTASS
-1146 MDSALHP
+1146 MDSRLHP
-1153 LLVQHLPHLYMCLQY
+1153 LLLQHLPHLFMCLQHPY
-1168 PSTAVRHMAARG
+1168 TAVRHMASRCV
-1180 IGVMSKIATMETMNI
+1180 GVMSRIATMETINV

-1209 NVKQEG
+1209 NTKQEG

-1227 DVGIVPYIV
+1227 DVCIVPYIV

-1265 RLMPLEAGIPDPPNM
+1265 RLMPLEAGIPDPPTM
-1280 SEELIQ
+1280 PEELIR
-1286 LKAKE
+1286 LKARE
-1291 RHFLEQLLDGK
+1291 RSFLEQLLDGK
-1302 KLENYKIPVPINAEL
+1302 KLENYKIPVPIKAEL

-1360 CQRAQEY
+1360 FLRSQEY
-1367 ARSKLAECMPL
+1367 SRIKSSDCMPL

-1391 WVDEVGKFCSREYL
+1391 WVDEVGKFCSKEYL
-1405 NPLHYTGPPTERI
+1405 NPLHYTGPPTERA

-1442 FFRNIKFNYCI
+1442 FFRNMKFNYCI

-1473 LTANYRIILSGT
+1473 ITANYRIILSGT

-1525 ARSSSREQE
+1525 AKSSSREQE
-1534 AGVLAMDALHRQVL
+1534 SGVLAMEALHRQVL

-1570 YYCTLSPLQV
+1570 YYCSLSPLQV
-1580 QLYEDFAKSRAKCDV
+1580 QLYEDFAKSRAKTDV
-1595 DETVSSAALSEETEK
+1595 DESVSTSALEEECDK

-1633 ALVLTPQHPEFKSTT
+1633 ALVLSAQHPEYKKITDQ
-1648 EKLAVQNSSLH
+1648 LATQSSSLR

-1681 GSSSES
+1681 AGTPES
-1687 GTESVVAQH
+1687 GTEAVVAQH

-1706 MLDIVEHDLL
+1706 MLDIVENDLL
-1716 KPHLPSVTYLRLDGS
+1716 KTHLPSVTYVRLDGS
-1731 IPPGQ
+1731 IPAGQ

-1822 MNIANTVISQEN
+1822 MSIANTVISQEN
-1834 SSLQSMGTDQ
+1834 ASLQSMGTDQ
-1844 LLDLFTLDKDGKA
+1844 LLDLFTLDKDGKS
-1857 EKADSSTSGRASMK
+1857 EKMDTSEASGKSSMK
-1871 AVLDSLSDLW
+1871 SILDNLGELW
-1881 DAEQYD
+1881 NQEQYD
-1887 SEYNLETFMRS
+1887 SEFSLDNFMHS
-1898 LE
+1898 LT

>member
-49 IYLRSAN
+49 IYLRSPN
-56 WDTRIAAGQAV
+56 WDTRIAAGLAV
-67 EAIVKNVPEWNPV
+67 EAIVKNVPVWKPATRLKREAGS
-80 PRTKQEPTESSMEDS
+80 ECSSDESPLS
-95 STTDRLNFDRFD
+95 DRLSFDRFD
-107 ICRLLQH
+107 ISRLLKH
-114 GASLLGSAGAEFEVQ
+114 GASLLGSAGVEFEVQ
-129 DEKSGEV
+129 EDKLV
-136 DHKERIARQR
+136 DVDPKERIARQR
-146 KLLQKKLGLNMGEA
+146 KLLQKKLGLEVGA
-160 IGMST
+160 SIGFNT
-165 EELFNDEDLDYTP
+165 EELFNDEDLDYIPSNT
-178 TSAALVNK
+178 LVNK
-186 QSTLQ
+186 PALQ
-191 AAELIDS
+191 AAEFIDS
-198 EFRAGMSNRQKN
+198 EFLPGMSNRQKN
-210 KAKRMAKLFAKQR
+210 KAKRMAKLIAKQR
-223 SRDAVETNEK
+223 SRDVMETNEK
-233 SNDSTDGEPEEKRRK
+233 SSDSTDGEPEEKRRK
-248 VANVVVNQTTSDSKV
+248 VTNVVISQPATESKV
-263 LVDNVPESSSLIEE
+263 LIDNVPDNSSLFDE

-303 GAGTGLREILKA
+303 GAGTGLREILKS
-315 HGKSGGKMGDST
+315 HGRSGGKIADCT
-327 LEEMIQQ
+327 REEMEQQ

-340 DLVIRLLCV
+340 DLAIRLLCV

-380 HMNET
+380 HMNES
-385 GVHKTVDV
+385 GVLKTVKI
-393 LLKLLTQEQ
+393 LLRLLTQEQ

-421 DVINTLL
+421 DLIKILL
-428 PKVLTRVIEGLQD
+428 PKALPAIIEGLQD

-453 LVPVVESL
+453 LVPVVDSL
-461 VYLQTQKVPSI
+461 VKLQFKQVPFILS
-472 INTLWDSLLEL
+472 TLWDALLEL

-497 SSMLTYPQVQQCS
+497 SSLLAYPQVQQCN
-510 IQQSLTV
+510 IQQSLTI
-517 LVPRVWPFLHH
+517 LVPRVWPFLRH
-528 TISSVRRAALETLFT
+528 TISSVRKAALETLCT

-549 QNSSS
+549 QNCSG
-554 WLIPILSDMLRHIFQ
+554 WLTPILQEMLRHIFQ
-569 FCVLESSQEILDLI
+569 LCILESNQEILDLI
-583 HKVWMELLNKAS
+583 HKLWQELITKAS

-615 QPSHLPIDL
+615 QPAHLPIDL
-624 NMLLEVKARAK
+624 NMLLEVKPKSK
-635 EKTGGKVRQGQIQNK
+635 EKAGGKLRQGQGQTK
-650 EVLQEYIAGADTVME
+650 EVTQEFIAGSDSITEDT
-665 DPATRDFVVMR
+665 ATRDFVVTR
-676 ARMMAAKLLGALCC
+676 ARVAAARLLGSLCC
-690 CICDPGV
+690 CICDPAV
-697 NMVNQEIKPAES
+697 NAPSQEIKPAES
-709 LGQLLLFHLNS
+709 LAQLLLFHLNS

-727 SVALVIC
+727 SVSLVVC

-740 KFGFW
+740 KECR
-745 TLTELLW
+745 TV
-752 IYSVK
+752 S
-757 PRLITQ
+757 
-763 IPQNPS
+763 
-769 WLTTEAIAPVVG
+769 
-781 AGNNQREWEGLD
+781 
-793 CKAVTLA
+793 LA
-800 VQPRLLDILSEHLY
+800 VQPRLLAVLSEHLY
-814 YDEIAV
+814 YDEIAI

-827 ECKQFISSLA
+827 ECKQLISSLA
-837 DAHIEVGNRVN
+837 DAHIDIRNRVN
-848 NNVLTIDQANDL
+848 CSVFTIDQANDL
-860 VTTVFNEVTS
+860 VSTVFNES
-870 TFDLNPQVLQQ
+870 TAVLRENPKAFQI
-881 LDSKRHQ
+881 LDVKRQQ
-888 VQMTVAETNQEWQVL
+888 VQMTVMETNQEWQVL
-903 QLRVHTFAACA
+903 QLRVHMFAACA
-914 VVSLQQLPEKLNPV
+914 IVNLNQLPEKLNPI
-928 IKPLMETIK
+928 IKPLMEAVK
-937 KEENTLVQNYAAQ
+937 KEENTAVQSYAALC
-950 YIAKLLQQC
+950 IAKLLQQC
-959 TTRMPCPNAKVI
+959 ISRTPCPNPKI
-971 KNLCS
+971 LKNLCS
-976 SLCVD
+976 SVCVD
-981 PYLTP
+981 SNITP
-986 CVTCPVPAQS
+986 ALSVPAPVT
-996 GQENSK
+996 NNTDHSK
-1002 GSNSEKDGMHHTVT
+1002 GLNSEKDGPCHTVT

-1025 RHQKA
+1025 RHQQA
-1030 AFAITSRRGPIPKAI
+1030 AFAITSRRGPAPKALRSQV
-1045 KAQIAD
+1045 AE
-1051 LPAGSSGALL
+1051 LPAGSSSHGAP
-1061 VELDE
+1061 ESDE
-1066 GQKPYLV
+1066 MQKQHLI
-1073 QRRGAEFALT
+1073 QRRGAEYTLG
-1083 TIVKH
+1083 TIAKH
-1088 FGAELAVKLP
+1088 FAADLSTGLP
-1098 HLWDAMVGPLKTMID
+1098 HLWEAMVGPLRSYIHVE
-1113 LNNFDGK
+1113 NFDGK
-1120 SLLERGDVPAQELV
+1120 LLLEKGDDHAHELV
-1134 NSLQVFEIAAAS
+1134 SSLQVFEITAAS
-1146 MDSALHP
+1146 MAIKLHP
-1153 LLVQHLPHLYMCLQY
+1153 QLLQHLPHLFTCLQHPY
-1168 PSTAVRHMAARG
+1168 TAVRHMASRC
-1180 IGVMSKIATMETMNI
+1180 IGVMSRVATMETMNV

-1209 NVKQEG
+1209 NTKQEG

-1265 RLMPLEAGIPDPPNM
+1265 RLMPLEAGIPDPPSM
-1280 SEELIQ
+1280 SDELIK
-1286 LKAKE
+1286 LKARE
-1291 RHFLEQLLDGK
+1291 RNFLEQLLDGK
-1302 KLENYKIPVPINAEL
+1302 KLENYTIPVPIKAEL

-1360 CQRAQEY
+1360 CHRSQEY
-1367 ARSKLAECMPL
+1367 NRSKTADSMPL

-1391 WVDEVGKFCSREYL
+1391 WVDEVGKFCPKEYL
-1405 NPLHYTGPPTERI
+1405 NPLHYTGPPTERA

-1428 LIVASYDVVRNDID
+1428 LVVASYDVVRNDID
-1442 FFRNIKFNYCI
+1442 FFRNMKFNYCI

-1473 LTANYRIILSGT
+1473 ITANFRIILSGT

-1534 AGVLAMDALHRQVL
+1534 AGVLAMEALHRQVL

-1570 YYCTLSPLQV
+1570 YYCTLSQLQV
-1580 QLYEDFAKSRAKCDV
+1580 QLYEDFAKSRAKTDV
-1595 DETVSSAALSEETEK
+1595 DETVSMTALSEESER

-1633 ALVLTPQHPEFKSTT
+1633 ALVLTTQHPEYKKIT
-1648 EKLAVQNSSLH
+1648 ELLFTQNSSLR

-1681 GSSSES
+1681 AGTPES
-1687 GTESVVAQH
+1687 GTEAVVAQH

-1731 IPPGQ
+1731 IPAGQ

-1822 MNIANTVISQEN
+1822 MSIANTVISQEN
-1834 SSLQSMGTDQ
+1834 ASLQSMGTDQ
-1844 LLDLFTLDKDGKA
+1844 LLDLFTLDKDGKS
-1857 EKADSSTSGRASMK
+1857 EKMDTSEASGKTSMK
-1871 AVLDSLSDLW
+1871 SILDNLGELW
-1881 DAEQYD
+1881 NQDQYD
-1887 SEYNLETFMRS
+1887 SEFSLDSFMHS
-1898 LE
+1898 LK